1 MYLRTLSDLED
12 TRFDGKTVLVR
23 VDFNVSINNGAIG
36 EDYRIRMS
44 LPTIEYLAKRGAKV
58 ILASHLGRP
67 RGHDERYS
75 IAPVARRLT
84 EIIGRSRP
92 PIRFASDCVGVEIEE
107 HISKMNKGDIL
118 LLENLRFHT
127 EEESNDPEF
136 SKKLASLAD
145 IYVNDAFS
153 TSHRKHSSTYG
164 AAWLFDIRLAG
175 FNLIKEVKYLS
186 MIRENP
192 IRPFTLVLGGVK
204 IKDKIGA
211 LEHLL
216 PKADKVIVGGAA
228 AYTFLKAKGLKTGNS
243 IIDQEHIQWVEK
255 AISTFGDKILLPTD
269 HLCANSPNDSSVTM
283 VSGDIPAEMSGF
295 DIGNETVERYSAEV
309 GSNGGGAL
317 FWNGPMG
324 MFEIKAFSNGTINI
338 AKSMALAYWR
348 GSKTLI
354 GGGDTLEAMKRA
366 GVAETEVSHVS
377 TGGGATLR
385 YLAGDD
391 MPGLVILNGH

>member
-1 MYLRTLSDLED
+1 
-12 TRFDGKTVLVR
+12 
-23 VDFNVSINNGAIG
+23 
-36 EDYRIRMS
+36 
-44 LPTIEYLAKRGAKV
+44 
-58 ILASHLGRP
+58 
-67 RGHDERYS
+67 
-75 IAPVARRLT
+75 
-84 EIIGRSRP
+84 
-92 PIRFASDCVGVEIEE
+92 
-107 HISKMNKGDIL
+107 
-118 LLENLRFHT
+118 
-127 EEESNDPEF
+127 
-136 SKKLASLAD
+136 
-145 IYVNDAFS
+145 
-153 TSHRKHSSTYG
+153 
-164 AAWLFDIRLAG
+164 
-175 FNLIKEVKYLS
+175 

-255 AISTFGDKILLPTD
+255 AISTYGDKILLPTD

-391 MPGLVILNGH
+391 MPGLVILNDH

>member
-12 TRFDGKTVLVR
+12 SHFDGKRVFVR
-23 VDFNVSINNGAIG
+23 VDFNVSINNGTIG

-44 LPTIEYLAKRGAKV
+44 LPTIEYLTKRRAKV

-67 RGHDERYS
+67 EGHDQKYS
-75 IAPVARRLT
+75 IAPVAKRLT

-92 PIRFASDCVGVEIEE
+92 QIRFVSDCVGIEIEE
-107 HISKMNKGDIL
+107 HIDKMNEGDIL
-118 LLENLRFHT
+118 LLENLRFHK

-164 AAWLFDIRLAG
+164 AAWMFDTRLAG

-216 PKADKVIVGGAA
+216 PKADKVIIGGAA
-228 AYTFLKAKGLKTGNS
+228 AYTFLKAKGLNTGNS
-243 IIDQEHIQWVEK
+243 IIDHEHIQWVEK
-255 AISTFGDKILLPTD
+255 ALSTYGEKILLPTD
-269 HLCANSPNDSSVTM
+269 HVCAISPDDASVTM
-283 VSGDIPAEMSGF
+283 VSGDIPSGMSGF

-309 GSNGGGAL
+309 GSNGGGAI

-366 GVAETEVSHVS
+366 GVAENEVSHVS

-391 MPGLVILNGH
+391 MPGLVILNDH

>member
-75 IAPVARRLT
+75 IAPVAKRLT

-175 FNLIKEVKYLS
+175 FNLIKELKYLS

-255 AISTFGDKILLPTD
+255 AISTYGDKILLPTD